1 MNSLIYFN
9 NCASTQDELI
19 DFLNQHYLSEDFLA
33 IYTFNQTKGRGQY
46 GNSWE
51 NLPEENLAYSFALK
65 TKNINVSDTCFNFY
79 TAILVRDF
87 IANLTKTE
95 VKIKWPNDLILK
107 NKKICGMLFEK
118 NKNYFV
124 VGIGINILQENFKN
138 LPKAGSVLSQTG
150 LSFELKAFTESL
162 HQYLFEHLVQKEIP
176 NDVLELYHLH
186 LYRKNEVSVFEK
198 NEVRQNGIIQNV
210 DENGH
215 IWIDLE
221 NEGLQKFFHKEI
233 ELLY

>member
-33 IYTFNQTKGRGQY
+33 VYTFNQTKGRGQY

-51 NLPEENLAYSFALK
+51 NLPEENLAFSFALK

-118 NKNYFV
+118 SKNYFV

-176 NDVLELYHLH
+176 NNILELYHLH

-210 DENGH
+210 DENGY

>member
-33 IYTFNQTKGRGQY
+33 VYTFNQTKGRGQY

-118 NKNYFV
+118 SKNYFV

-138 LPKAGSVLSQTG
+138 LPKAGSILSQTG

-176 NDVLELYHLH
+176 NNILELYQLH

-198 NEVRQNGIIQNV
+198 NEVRQNGIIKNV
-210 DENGH
+210 DENGY

>member
-1 MNSLIYFN
+1 MKSLIYFN

-33 IYTFNQTKGRGQY
+33 VYTFNQTKGRGQY

-138 LPKAGSVLSQTG
+138 LPKAGSILSQTG

-176 NDVLELYHLH
+176 NNILELYKLH

-198 NEVRQNGIIQNV
+198 NEVRQNGIIKNV
-210 DENGH
+210 DENGY

>member
-33 IYTFNQTKGRGQY
+33 VYTFNQTKGRGQY

-95 VKIKWPNDLILK
+95 AKIKWPNDLILK

-118 NKNYFV
+118 SKNYFV

-176 NDVLELYHLH
+176 NNILELFQLH

-198 NEVRQNGIIQNV
+198 NEVRQNGIIKNV
-210 DENGH
+210 DENGY

>member
-33 IYTFNQTKGRGQY
+33 VYTFNQTKGRGQY

-118 NKNYFV
+118 DKNYFV

-150 LSFELKAFTESL
+150 LSFELKTFAESL
-162 HQYLFEHLVQKEIP
+162 HQYIFEHLVQKEIP
-176 NDVLELYHLH
+176 NNILELYHLH

-198 NEVRQNGIIQNV
+198 NKVRQNGIIKNV
-210 DENGH
+210 DETGH

>member
-95 VKIKWPNDLILK
+95 AKIKWPNDLILK

-118 NKNYFV
+118 KKNYFV

-150 LSFELKAFTESL
+150 LSFELKSFTESI
-162 HQYLFEHLVQKEIP
+162 HQYLFEHLIQKEIP
-176 NDVLELYHLH
+176 NNILELYHLH

-210 DENGH
+210 DENGY

>member
-33 IYTFNQTKGRGQY
+33 VYTFNQTKGRGQY

-118 NKNYFV
+118 KKNYFV

-176 NDVLELYHLH
+176 NNILELYHLH

-198 NEVRQNGIIQNV
+198 NKVRQNGIIKNV
-210 DENGH
+210 DENGY

>member
-33 IYTFNQTKGRGQY
+33 VYTFNQTKGRGQY

-138 LPKAGSVLSQTG
+138 LPKAGSVLRQTG

-176 NDVLELYHLH
+176 NNILELYHLH

-198 NEVRQNGIIQNV
+198 NEVRQNGIIKNV
-210 DENGH
+210 DETGH

>member
-33 IYTFNQTKGRGQY
+33 VYTFNQTKGRGQY

-65 TKNINVSDTCFNFY
+65 TKNINISDTCFNFY

-118 NKNYFV
+118 KKNYFV

-150 LSFELKAFTESL
+150 LSFELKSFTESL
-162 HQYLFEHLVQKEIP
+162 HQYLFEHLIQKEIP
-176 NDVLELYHLH
+176 NNILELYHLH

-210 DENGH
+210 DENGY

-221 NEGLQKFFHKEI
+221 NESLQKFFHKEI

>member
-33 IYTFNQTKGRGQY
+33 VYTFNQTKGRGQY

-65 TKNINVSDTCFNFY
+65 TKNINISDTCFNFY

-118 NKNYFV
+118 SKNYFV

-176 NDVLELYHLH
+176 NNILELYHLH

-198 NEVRQNGIIQNV
+198 NKVRQNGIIKNV
-210 DENGH
+210 DENGY

>member
-9 NCASTQDELI
+9 NCTSTQDELI

-33 IYTFNQTKGRGQY
+33 VYTFNQTKGRGQY

-176 NDVLELYHLH
+176 NNILELYHLH

-198 NEVRQNGIIQNV
+198 NEVRQNGIIQKV
-210 DENGH
+210 DENGY

>member
-9 NCASTQDELI
+9 NCTSTQDELI

-33 IYTFNQTKGRGQY
+33 VYTFNQTKGRGQY

-138 LPKAGSVLSQTG
+138 LPKAGSVLRQTG

-176 NDVLELYHLH
+176 NNILELYQLH

-198 NEVRQNGIIQNV
+198 NEVRQNGIIQKV
-210 DENGH
+210 DENGY

>member
-33 IYTFNQTKGRGQY
+33 VYTFNQTKGRGQY

-138 LPKAGSVLSQTG
+138 LPKAGSILSQTG
-150 LSFELKAFTESL
+150 LSFELKAFTESI

-176 NDVLELYHLH
+176 NNILELYHLH

-198 NEVRQNGIIQNV
+198 NEVRQNGIIKNV
-210 DENGH
+210 DETGH

>member
-33 IYTFNQTKGRGQY
+33 VYTFNQTKGRGQY

-51 NLPEENLAYSFALK
+51 NLPEKNLAYSFALK
-65 TKNINVSDTCFNFY
+65 TKTINVSDTCFNFY

-124 VGIGINILQENFKN
+124 VRSEERRVG
-138 LPKAGSVLSQTG
+138 
-150 LSFELKAFTESL
+150 
-162 HQYLFEHLVQKEIP
+162 KECRSRWSP
-176 NDVLELYHLH
+176 YH
-186 LYRKNEVSVFEK
+186 
-198 NEVRQNGIIQNV
+198 
-210 DENGH
+210 
-215 IWIDLE
+215 
-221 NEGLQKFFHKEI
+221 
-233 ELLY
+233 

>member
-33 IYTFNQTKGRGQY
+33 IHTFNQTKGRGQY

-118 NKNYFV
+118 SKNYFV

-176 NDVLELYHLH
+176 NNILELYLLH

-198 NEVRQNGIIQNV
+198 NEVRQNGIIKNV
-210 DENGH
+210 DETGH

>member
-33 IYTFNQTKGRGQY
+33 VYTFNQTKGRGQY

-118 NKNYFV
+118 SKNYFV

-176 NDVLELYHLH
+176 NNILELYQLH
-186 LYRKNEVSVFEK
+186 LFRKNEVSVFEK
-198 NEVRQNGIIQNV
+198 NKVRQNGIIQNV
-210 DENGH
+210 DETGH

>member
-33 IYTFNQTKGRGQY
+33 VYTFNQTKGRGQY

-65 TKNINVSDTCFNFY
+65 TKNINISDTCFNFY

-176 NDVLELYHLH
+176 NNILELYQLH

-198 NEVRQNGIIQNV
+198 NEVRQNGIIKNV
-210 DENGH
+210 DEAGH

>member
-33 IYTFNQTKGRGQY
+33 VYTFNQTKGRGQY

-65 TKNINVSDTCFNFY
+65 TKNINISDTCFNFY

-162 HQYLFEHLVQKEIP
+162 HQYIFEHLVQKEIP
-176 NDVLELYHLH
+176 NNILELYHLH

-198 NEVRQNGIIQNV
+198 NKVRQNGIIKNV
-210 DENGH
+210 DETGH

>member
-33 IYTFNQTKGRGQY
+33 VYTFNQTKGRGQY

-51 NLPEENLAYSFALK
+51 NLPEKNLAYSFALK

-118 NKNYFV
+118 DKNYFV

-176 NDVLELYHLH
+176 NNILELYHLH

-198 NEVRQNGIIQNV
+198 NKVRQNGIIKNV
-210 DENGH
+210 DETGH

>member
-33 IYTFNQTKGRGQY
+33 VYTFNQTKGRGQY

-118 NKNYFV
+118 SKNYFV

-176 NDVLELYHLH
+176 NNILELYHLH

-198 NEVRQNGIIQNV
+198 NEVRQNGIIKNV
-210 DENGH
+210 DETGY

>member
-33 IYTFNQTKGRGQY
+33 VYTFNQTKGRGQY

-118 NKNYFV
+118 SKNYFV

-176 NDVLELYHLH
+176 NNILELYHLH
-186 LYRKNEVSVFEK
+186 LYRKNEISVFEK
-198 NEVRQNGIIQNV
+198 NEVRQNGIIKNV
-210 DENGH
+210 DENGY

>member
-33 IYTFNQTKGRGQY
+33 VYTFNQTKGRGQY

-51 NLPEENLAYSFALK
+51 NLPEKNLAYSFALK

-138 LPKAGSVLSQTG
+138 LPKAGSVLRQTG

-176 NDVLELYHLH
+176 NNILELYHLH

-198 NEVRQNGIIQNV
+198 NEVRQNGIIKNV
-210 DENGH
+210 DETGH

>member
-33 IYTFNQTKGRGQY
+33 VYTFNQTKGRGQY

-51 NLPEENLAYSFALK
+51 NLPEKNLAYSFALK

-118 NKNYFV
+118 SKNYFV

-176 NDVLELYHLH
+176 NNILELYLLH

-198 NEVRQNGIIQNV
+198 NEVRQNGIIKNV
-210 DENGH
+210 DENGY

>member
-33 IYTFNQTKGRGQY
+33 VYTFNQTKGRGQY

-65 TKNINVSDTCFNFY
+65 NKNINVSDTCFNFY

-118 NKNYFV
+118 KKNYFV

-176 NDVLELYHLH
+176 NNILELYQLH

-198 NEVRQNGIIQNV
+198 NKVRQNGIIKNV
-210 DENGH
+210 DENGY

>member
-33 IYTFNQTKGRGQY
+33 VYTFNQTKGRGQY

-118 NKNYFV
+118 SKNYFV

-176 NDVLELYHLH
+176 NNILELYQLH

-198 NEVRQNGIIQNV
+198 NKVRQNGIIKNV
-210 DENGH
+210 DENGY

>member
-33 IYTFNQTKGRGQY
+33 VYTFNQTKGRGQY

-118 NKNYFV
+118 DKNYFM

-138 LPKAGSVLSQTG
+138 LPKAGSILSQTG

-162 HQYLFEHLVQKEIP
+162 HQYIFEHLVQKEIP

-210 DENGH
+210 DENGY

>member
-33 IYTFNQTKGRGQY
+33 VYTFNQTKGRGQY

-51 NLPEENLAYSFALK
+51 NLPEKNLAYSFALK

-176 NDVLELYHLH
+176 NNILELYHLH

-198 NEVRQNGIIQNV
+198 NKVRQNGIIKNV
-210 DENGH
+210 DEAGH

>member
-33 IYTFNQTKGRGQY
+33 VYTFNQTKGRGQY

-65 TKNINVSDTCFNFY
+65 TKNINISDTCFNFY

-124 VGIGINILQENFKN
+124 VGIGINILHENFKN
-138 LPKAGSVLSQTG
+138 LPKAGSILSQTG

-176 NDVLELYHLH
+176 NNILELYHLH

-198 NEVRQNGIIQNV
+198 NEVRQNGIIKNV
-210 DENGH
+210 DENGY

>member
-33 IYTFNQTKGRGQY
+33 VYTFNQTKGRGQY

-95 VKIKWPNDLILK
+95 AKIKWPNDLILK

-176 NDVLELYHLH
+176 NNILELYHLH

-198 NEVRQNGIIQNV
+198 NKVRQNGIIQNV
-210 DENGH
+210 DENGY

>member
-33 IYTFNQTKGRGQY
+33 VYTFNQTKGRGQY

-51 NLPEENLAYSFALK
+51 NLPEKNLAYSFALK

-118 NKNYFV
+118 DKNYFV

-176 NDVLELYHLH
+176 NNILELYQLH

-210 DENGH
+210 DENGYN
-215 IWIDLE
+215 WIDLE

>member
-33 IYTFNQTKGRGQY
+33 VYTFNQTKGRGQY

-65 TKNINVSDTCFNFY
+65 TKNINISDTCFNFY

-87 IANLTKTE
+87 IANLTKNE

-118 NKNYFV
+118 DKNYFV

-138 LPKAGSVLSQTG
+138 LPKAGSILSQTG

-176 NDVLELYHLH
+176 NNILELYHLH

-210 DENGH
+210 DENGY

-233 ELLY
+233 GLLY

>member
-33 IYTFNQTKGRGQY
+33 VYTFNQTKGRGQY

-51 NLPEENLAYSFALK
+51 NLPEKNLAYSFALK
-65 TKNINVSDTCFNFY
+65 TKNINVSNTCFNFY

-138 LPKAGSVLSQTG
+138 LPKAGSILSQTG

-176 NDVLELYHLH
+176 NNILELYQLH

-198 NEVRQNGIIQNV
+198 NEVRQNGIIKNV
-210 DENGH
+210 DETGH

>member
-33 IYTFNQTKGRGQY
+33 VYTFNQTKGRGQY

-118 NKNYFV
+118 SKNYFV

-138 LPKAGSVLSQTG
+138 LPKAGSILSQTG

-176 NDVLELYHLH
+176 NNILELYHLH

-198 NEVRQNGIIQNV
+198 NEVRQNGIIKNV
-210 DENGH
+210 DETGH

>member
-33 IYTFNQTKGRGQY
+33 VYTFNQTKGRGQY

-95 VKIKWPNDLILK
+95 AKIKWPNDLILK

-176 NDVLELYHLH
+176 NNILELYHLH

-198 NEVRQNGIIQNV
+198 NEVRQNGIIKNV
-210 DENGH
+210 DENGY

>member
-33 IYTFNQTKGRGQY
+33 VYTFNQTKGRGQY

-65 TKNINVSDTCFNFY
+65 TKNINISDTCFNFY

-150 LSFELKAFTESL
+150 LSFELKGFTESF

-176 NDVLELYHLH
+176 NNILELYHLH

-198 NEVRQNGIIQNV
+198 NEVRQNGIIKNV
-210 DENGH
+210 DENGY

>member
-95 VKIKWPNDLILK
+95 AKIKWPNDLILK

-176 NDVLELYHLH
+176 NNILELYHLH

-198 NEVRQNGIIQNV
+198 NEVRQNGIIKNV
-210 DENGH
+210 DENGY

>member
-65 TKNINVSDTCFNFY
+65 TKNINISDTCFNFY

-176 NDVLELYHLH
+176 NNILELYQLH

-210 DENGH
+210 DENGY